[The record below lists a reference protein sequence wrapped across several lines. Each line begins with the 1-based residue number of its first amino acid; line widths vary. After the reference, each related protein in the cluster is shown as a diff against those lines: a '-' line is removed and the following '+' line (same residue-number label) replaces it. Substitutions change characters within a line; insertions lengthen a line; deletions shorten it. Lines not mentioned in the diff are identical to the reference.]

1 MIMFIDAWEEPPCET
16 EFKRKTEE
24 KVGAVWYSTQSWNWD
39 QEHNLRREPWKEDQI
54 CALRDW
60 RGMEMSG

>member
-24 KVGAVWYSTQSWNWD
+24 KVGGVRYSMQSWN
-39 QEHNLRREPWKEDQI
+39 
-54 CALRDW
+54 
-60 RGMEMSG
+60 